1 MGLQRISARELR
13 TRLDRGDTLVLLDVR
28 EPGETAVCQIAG
40 STLIPMRDVPR
51 RVGELDAKASV
62 VCICHHGMRSAQVAG
77 WLVGQGF
84 GDVLNLSGGIDAW
97 AEEVDPKMSR
107 Y

>member
-13 TRLDRGDTLVLLDVR
+13 ARLDRGDALVLLDVR
-28 EPGETAVCQIAG
+28 EPTETAVCQIAG
-40 STLIPMRDVPR
+40 SRLIPMRDVPR
-51 RVGELDAKASV
+51 RVGELDPQSSV

-77 WLVGQGF
+77 WLVAQGF

>member
-1 MGLQRISARELR
+1 MGLHRISARELQA
-13 TRLDRGDTLVLLDVR
+13 RLDAKDALVLLDVR
-28 EPGETAVCQIAG
+28 EPGETALCQIAG
-40 STLIPMRDVPR
+40 SKLIPMRDVPR
-51 RVGELDAKASV
+51 RVGELDPKASI

-84 GDVLNLSGGIDAW
+84 SDVLNLSGGIDAW
-97 AEEVDPKMSR
+97 AEEVEPKMSR